1 MRSHTRSRFLWLLAA
16 ALAVGALA
24 ACEGEE
30 WTGNRNPATLDATPI
45 ARLRPTPIPPP
56 MFEGEAT
63 IVARDAG
70 GSGAYGF
77 DPPAF
82 FVRARAPLV
91 LTLRSETE
99 AHTFT
104 IDPLEIDEKVPAGG
118 TNEVELTFPQSG
130 SFTFTCSIHP
140 QMTGVAHV
148 Q

>member
-1 MRSHTRSRFLWLLAA
+1 MRSRSRCLWLLAA
-16 ALAVGALA
+16 ALAVGVAL

-30 WTGNRNPATLDATPI
+30 WTGNRNPVTLDTTPS

-56 MFEGEAT
+56 MFAGEAT

-70 GSGAYGF
+70 GSCAYEF

-82 FVRARAPLV
+82 FVRAREPLV

-104 IDPLEIDEKVPAGG
+104 IDPLEIDEQVPAGG
-118 TNEVELTFPQSG
+118 EADVEVTFAQSG
-130 SFTFTCSIHP
+130 SFTFACSIHP
-140 QMTGVAHV
+140 QMTGVVHV

>member
-1 MRSHTRSRFLWLLAA
+1 MGSRSRCLWLLAA
-16 ALAVGALA
+16 ALVVGAAL

-30 WTGNRNPATLDATPI
+30 WTGNRNPVTLDSTPI
-45 ARLRPTPIPPP
+45 AKLRPTPVPPP
-56 MFEGEAT
+56 MFEGAAT

-70 GSGAYGF
+70 GSGVYEF

-82 FVRARAPLV
+82 FVRAREPLV

-104 IDPLEIDEKVPAGG
+104 IEDLDIAEQIPAGG
-118 TNEVELTFPQSG
+118 ETEVELTFTQSG
-130 SFTFTCSIHP
+130 SFSFACSIHP